1 MGYTEKESF
10 MAEAIAG
17 SAGMAGSRRPLIIA
31 LILGAVA
38 AGLIVAFLASQNG
51 KGSSTVTND
60 ATVPVVVARGNI
72 PVGTKITADMV
83 EVKQIPATA
92 AISDPVSNLNDIVGQ
107 VSRFP
112 VNSNEQFSRGRLIQ
126 APQAKSLSFSIPSG
140 LRGVAV
146 AVDKTTSPTAL
157 LAPGDFVDVV
167 VSGKEVDLSLGTSSL
182 PATGAQTNDFDAAV
196 TLLQNVQVLSIE
208 TNFVDNGVPYDSTV
222 RGTPDDKTG
231 GTYVTL
237 ALTPDQ
243 AQLLWLASQK
253 GKVTLTLRSFGDA
266 QIANLTPI
274 AEPVVI
280 K

>member
-1 MGYTEKESF
+1 

-38 AGLIVAFLASQNG
+38 AGLVVAFLASQNG
-51 KGSSTVTND
+51 NGSSPVTND
-60 ATVPVVVARGNI
+60 TTVPVVVARGNI

-83 EVKQIPATA
+83 ELKQIPATA

-112 VNSNEQFSRGRLIQ
+112 VNSNEQFSRGRLI
-126 APQAKSLSFSIPSG
+126 AASQAKSLSFSIPAG

-157 LAPGDFVDVV
+157 LSPGDFVDVI
-167 VSGKEVDLSLGTSSL
+167 VSAKETDLAIGTQSL
-182 PATGAQTNDFDAAV
+182 PASSTTSNDFDAAV

-222 RGTPDDKTG
+222 RGTPDDKTT

-266 QIANLTPI
+266 QIANLAPI
-274 AEPVVI
+274 AEPVVL

>member
-1 MGYTEKESF
+1 
-10 MAEAIAG
+10 
-17 SAGMAGSRRPLIIA
+17 
-31 LILGAVA
+31 
-38 AGLIVAFLASQNG
+38 
-51 KGSSTVTND
+51 
-60 ATVPVVVARGNI
+60 
-72 PVGTKITADMV
+72 
-83 EVKQIPATA
+83 
-92 AISDPVSNLNDIVGQ
+92 
-107 VSRFP
+107 
-112 VNSNEQFSRGRLIQ
+112 
-126 APQAKSLSFSIPSG
+126 
-140 LRGVAV
+140 
-146 AVDKTTSPTAL
+146 
-157 LAPGDFVDVV
+157 